1 MARKNFCL
9 VPAFWSREELQR
21 HRCGDG
27 SHGHL
32 TLAQRNE
39 LLEHGVVEWLLFP
52 RVLKLK
58 RQMGLRGLSCRVGA
72 RLAEGV
78 ERREP
83 WALVMLAEVR
93 GEMESRRTTV
103 RAPDEDGPPPE
114 EEGSAEYASTM
125 CATA

>member
-9 VPAFWSREELQR
+9 VPAFWSRDELQR
-21 HRCGDG
+21 HRCSDG

-58 RQMGLRGLSCRVGA
+58 RQIGLRGLSCKVGG
-72 RLAEGV
+72 RLAVGV
-78 ERREP
+78 ERREL

-93 GEMESRRTTV
+93 GEMESRHTPARE
-103 RAPDEDGPPPE
+103 PDANAFPPAE
-114 EEGSAEYASTM
+114 ENSAGCASTT
-125 CATA
+125 CAMG